1 MENNEK
7 FHYTY
12 SAKEQEEIK
21 AIRKKYAAPDENE
34 DKMAQLRRLDAS
46 VTQKATTVS
55 LVLGIIGALI
65 LGTGMSLAMTD
76 IGTMIGLS
84 EGMAMLVGVVI
95 GIVGVMLVCAAYP
108 TYNQILTKE
117 REKIAPE
124 IIRLTDEL
132 IK

>member
-21 AIRKKYAAPDENE
+21 AIRKKYAAPDETE

-84 EGMAMLVGVVI
+84 GGMAMLVGIVI
-95 GIVGVMLVCAAYP
+95 GIVGVVLVCVAYP
-108 TYNQILTKE
+108 IYNRIVKKE
-117 REKIAPE
+117 QEKIAPE
-124 IIRLTDEL
+124 IIRLSDEL